1 MAELE
6 VIDSL
11 GNKEILKINDLKNP
25 DKEIYDYCL
34 LKKYDYKKVK
44 ELKTQF
50 NQKYKI
56 NPLFTP
62 RKRFNHTFSNTSR
75 SFNKRSLSV
84 SNRKKYSKNY
94 LFPFQ
99 IIISKTTRNLSS
111 KNILLSNRM
120 NLNKSKTL
128 NKTSI
133 SNIPTLETSYDKI
146 LSKRRKFD
154 KEEYDKRFKNI
165 LIKIIQSSDMYK
177 KEIEKEK
184 ELKENK
190 SLKNPQKVN
199 YGKILYLKGK
209 KFEENKKN
217 KIKDLEKKLKI
228 EDILKGYSYHPK
240 TNTISE
246 RALNER
252 KRNNREYDNSEIIG
266 KYYKYKED
274 IIEKTKQKQ
283 MKELYEK
290 NQNETFQPV
299 INKKSKSIKNNYNT
313 IYDKLYNDRKIK
325 EKNLK
330 NLKKQEE
337 QMYSFHPHLNNE
349 YKLKYPNN
357 SIFIKYQNIIQN
369 DDENEKNN

>member
-133 SNIPTLETSYDKI
+133 SNIPTLET
-146 LSKRRKFD
+146 
-154 KEEYDKRFKNI
+154 
-165 LIKIIQSSDMYK
+165 
-177 KEIEKEK
+177 
-184 ELKENK
+184 
-190 SLKNPQKVN
+190 
-199 YGKILYLKGK
+199 
-209 KFEENKKN
+209 
-217 KIKDLEKKLKI
+217 
-228 EDILKGYSYHPK
+228 
-240 TNTISE
+240 
-246 RALNER
+246 
-252 KRNNREYDNSEIIG
+252 
-266 KYYKYKED
+266 
-274 IIEKTKQKQ
+274 
-283 MKELYEK
+283 
-290 NQNETFQPV
+290 
-299 INKKSKSIKNNYNT
+299 
-313 IYDKLYNDRKIK
+313 
-325 EKNLK
+325 
-330 NLKKQEE
+330 
-337 QMYSFHPHLNNE
+337 
-349 YKLKYPNN
+349 
-357 SIFIKYQNIIQN
+357 
-369 DDENEKNN
+369 

>member
-44 ELKTQF
+44 ELK
-50 NQKYKI
+50 NQLNKKYKI

-62 RKRFNHTFSNTSR
+62 RKKKNEILLNSSR
-75 SFNKRSLSV
+75 NFNKRSLSV
-84 SNRKKYSKNY
+84 SNRKKYNKNY

-154 KEEYDKRFKNI
+154 KEEFDKIFEKI
-165 LIKIIQSSDMYK
+165 LIKVIKSSDMFKEDIQKQKEMK
-177 KEIEKEK
+177 K
-184 ELKENK
+184 NK

-217 KIKDLEKKLKI
+217 KIKDLEKKLKY
-228 EDILKGYSYHPK
+228 DDVLKGYSYRPK
-240 TNTISE
+240 TNSISE

-252 KRNNREYDNSEIIG
+252 KRNNREFDNPEIIG

-274 IIEKTKQKQ
+274 IIQKAKQKQ

-299 INKKSKSIKNNYNT
+299 INKKSKSIKNNYNK
-313 IYDKLYNDRKIK
+313 IYEKLYNDSKIK
-325 EKNLK
+325 EKK
-330 NLKKQEE
+330 LKKLKKKEE
-337 QMYSFHPHLNNE
+337 NMYSFHPHLNNE
-349 YKLKYPNN
+349 Y
-357 SIFIKYQNIIQN
+357 
-369 DDENEKNN
+369 